1 MEVVSLLDLTTRV
14 KNISTN
20 NTKVIFIRINPY
32 PLNDTIK
39 LIDMFGKL
47 ML

>member
-20 NTKVIFIRINPY
+20 NTKVIKYCIIMDNIVILWY
-32 PLNDTIK
+32 IIST
-39 LIDMFGKL
+39 
-47 ML
+47 